1 MKHWPQGL
9 PISIRRQSVQ
19 SFFTEGTQNFLGGIE
34 TKGLSKIW
42 RGGKQGLLYG
52 RCANG
57 EIQNKNNQIHVN
69 KVYHVRQTNDSFS
82 WIPQLDVLFKQ
93 KVIHSLNNTGSP
105 KRTFFFT
112 FITLGS
118 PLGEVVGG
126 FT

>member
-1 MKHWPQGL
+1 MKHPPQGL
-9 PISIRRQSVQ
+9 PVSIRRQSVQ
-19 SFFTEGTQNFLGGIE
+19 SFFTEGTQNFLGGID

-42 RGGKQGLLYG
+42 GGGKQGLLYG

-69 KVYHVRQTNDSFS
+69 KVYHVRQTNDSFPES
-82 WIPQLDVLFKQ
+82 RN
-93 KVIHSLNNTGSP
+93 SMCYLNKRLSILWTTLVPP
-105 KRTFFFT
+105 KGLFFT

>member
-1 MKHWPQGL
+1 MKHPPQGL
-9 PISIRRQSVQ
+9 PVSTRRQSVQ
-19 SFFTEGTQNFLGGIE
+19 SFTEGTQNLLGGIE

-42 RGGKQGLLYG
+42 GGGKQGVLYG

-82 WIPQLDVLFKQ
+82 WIPQLDVPLKQ
-93 KVIHSLNNTGSP
+93 KVILSLNNIGSP
-105 KRTFFFT
+105 KRTYFYFHY
-112 FITLGS
+112 LGK
-118 PLGEVVGG
+118 PFRRGGGGG